1 MKTANLHFQQEN
13 CSHNPFSLSDSPQL
27 QALAVLPPA
36 PGLSLSVPPS
46 HAALE
51 QDDAVFLPQLDV
63 NFPVYCSYMCDVEI

>member
-1 MKTANLHFQQEN
+1 MKTANLRTFPTGN
-13 CSHNPFSLSDSPQL
+13 NPFSPSDSPQL

-63 NFPVYCSYMCDVEI
+63 NFPVYCLCVMLRFE